1 MENTV
6 ASRVQIFAGAQTIIA
21 VREGMHNLFI
31 FLCKIRLYF
40 VNKLDLLLT
49 KCRIRRFIIRLNV
62 QNHCYLYL
70 HVISSRVY
78 ELFNVLCN
86 KALS

>member
-6 ASRVQIFAGAQTIIA
+6 AFRVQIFAGAQTIIA

-40 VNKLDLLLT
+40 VQKLDQ
-49 KCRIRRFIIRLNV
+49 V
-62 QNHCYLYL
+62 QDTSIH
-70 HVISSRVY
+70 I
-78 ELFNVLCN
+78 
-86 KALS
+86 